1 MTLIKTSLLSFI
13 ATIVR
18 VISGLVINKAV
29 AIYIGPSGLALIGQL
44 QSFIQAV
51 SEVANGGINSGVVKY
66 TAEFGP
72 DGKQTKELI
81 STAAKISLLCTAT
94 VAVILVL
101 FSQFI
106 STYILNDPEFDYLIL
121 ILGVTITLFVLN
133 NFLLSII
140 NGFKEIKIWI
150 YINISQSLYSLIFT
164 SLLILFLGIEG
175 ALIAVVTNQSIV
187 FFIILFFIKKYNIVK
202 VEYFTEKYN
211 KEHAI
216 KLLKFSAM
224 ALTSAI
230 VVPGSHILVRD
241 NIVTNLGLD
250 QAGIWQGMFYIS
262 TTYLMVITTAL
273 TTYYLPRLSEITEKN
288 ELKAE
293 LINGFKIMI
302 PTVMLL
308 STLIFL
314 MRDFI
319 INILFTD
326 TFDDMRDLFL
336 WQLIGDVIKISSWLL
351 AYQMLAKAMMRSYI
365 ITEILASCSFV
376 LLSIAFVKNFGLIGM
391 SYSFALNYTIYFFIV
406 YFITKKN
413 WT

>member
-1 MTLIKTSLLSFI
+1 MTLIKTSLLSFV
-13 ATIVR
+13 ATIVK

-66 TAEFGP
+66 TAEFGR

-94 VAVILVL
+94 VAVILLL

-150 YINISQSLYSLIFT
+150 YINISQSIYSLIFT
-164 SLLILFLGIEG
+164 SLLILLLGIEG

-187 FFIILFFIKKYNIVK
+187 FFIILFFMKKYNIIK

-250 QAGIWQGMFYIS
+250 EAGIWQGMFYIS

-302 PTVMLL
+302 PTVILL

-326 TFDDMRDLFL
+326 AFDEMRDLFL
-336 WQLIGDVIKISSWLL
+336 WQLIGDVIKISSWFL

-391 SYSFALNYTIYFFIV
+391 SYSFALNYTIYFFLV